1 MINLKDLSIEEIH
14 ELERQIQEYK
24 QNKKSLIGYKVTF
37 CVLFNPEKHEED
49 SLNDIESFYE
59 WLLDAIPDLHKGT
72 FNFNN
77 PECVILDE
85 IDEMP
90 IDEVQEL
97 IG

>member
-37 CVLFNPEKHEED
+37 CVIFNPEKHEED
-49 SLNDIESFYE
+49 SLGDIDSFGE
-59 WLLDAIPDLHKGT
+59 WLIDVIQPIKGS
-72 FNFNN
+72 FNLNP

-85 IDEMP
+85 IDEIP

>member
-49 SLNDIESFYE
+49 SLSDIDSFDD
-59 WLLDAIPDLHKGT
+59 WLVDAIPDLIKGS

-77 PECVILDE
+77 PERVILDE
-85 IDEMP
+85 IDEMTN
-90 IDEVQEL
+90 DEVQEL